1 MPLDIDTYKTGDLA
15 FVRLKGSLTAGVS
28 LSIAEGRVQ
37 QAISDGAKKLLLD
50 IGQIS
55 YADSSGLGMLM
66 QSFAAAQ
73 RGECALRIVGAN
85 QKLRDLLQTMR
96 LDTILTLD
104 PDVDTALKKFFT
116 AAATDKTSNP
126 D

>member
-15 FVRLKGSLTAGVS
+15 FVRLKGSLTTGVS

-37 QAISDGAKKLLLD
+37 QAISDGAKKLVLD

-66 QSFAAAQ
+66 QSFAATQ
-73 RGECALRIVGAN
+73 RADCQLRIVGAN
-85 QKLRDLLQTMR
+85 EKLRTLLQTMR

-104 PDVDTALKKFFT
+104 PDVDTALRNFFT
-116 AAATDKTSNP
+116 PAGSR
-126 D
+126 

>member
-15 FVRLKGSLTAGVS
+15 FVRLKGSLMNGAS
-28 LSIAEGRVQ
+28 LSVAESRIQ
-37 QAISDGAKKLLLD
+37 QVISDGTKKLVLD
-50 IGQIS
+50 ISQIT

-66 QSFAAAQ
+66 QGFAAAQ

-85 QKLRDLLQTMR
+85 EKLRSLLQTMR

-104 PDVDTALKKFFT
+104 PDVDTALKQFFG
-116 AAATDKTSNP
+116 AARRQ
-126 D
+126 